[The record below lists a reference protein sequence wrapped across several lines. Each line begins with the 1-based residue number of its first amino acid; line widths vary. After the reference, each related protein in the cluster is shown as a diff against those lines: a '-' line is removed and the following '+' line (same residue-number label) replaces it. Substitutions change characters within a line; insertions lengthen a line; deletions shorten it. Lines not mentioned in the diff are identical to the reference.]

1 MRRTVLANVA
11 QQFMLSDLTII
22 CKKFILMII
31 MIIMIIIFII
41 VIIVIIVIII
51 IIIILRLATH
61 PCTEKMYYVKYA
73 GQFLTSLYRLVYF
86 L

>member
-41 VIIVIIVIII
+41 VIIVIII

>member
-22 CKKFILMII
+22 
-31 MIIMIIIFII
+31 IIIVFII
-41 VIIVIIVIII
+41 VII

-61 PCTEKMYYVKYA
+61 PCTGKNV
-73 GQFLTSLYRLVYF
+73 LR
-86 L
+86 